1 MPLRPQPLGQ
11 RAHRRLVLRVVAEEY
26 VVGEVAGHGR
36 GSERVL
42 RDVRGPWFLA

>member
-1 MPLRPQPLGQ
+1 MPLRPQPLRP
-11 RAHRRLVLRVVAEEY
+11 RAHRRLVLRAVTEEN

-42 RDVRGPWFLA
+42 GDAGGPWFLA